1 MLLVGPLLHSM
12 CWGFAVG
19 ISAAVGYRWVG
30 TAALVDFLW
39 VSVAIGN
46 PFAGTAGNFFVG
58 QIVGLNVVVAKMLW
72 SAC

>member
-30 TAALVDFLW
+30 TAELVGFLW
-39 VSVAIGN
+39 VSGKIGN
-46 PFAGTAGNFFVG
+46 LFAGTAESFFADR
-58 QIVGLNVVVAKMLW
+58 IAGLNVAAAMMLW